1 MTPVPRSR
9 RRGSLTLVVLVALLV
24 WLRPDGGAQSPP
36 PQGQQ
41 APPTLGG
48 GYAALDARR
57 QRLVDGWVARFNQ
70 VTGQKIDAGP
80 FYDGRARFSAK
91 TTFEAVTHAL
101 MTTTLTDDKGTRL
114 GDALDLV
121 ERVETVAGQVP
132 GASSDR
138 QFRLY
143 ALLRADA
150 VPLLERSREFKRGM
164 DNTVFHKGYPM
175 SFRAQG
181 GPPSIQV
188 SVAPDGRNADI
199 DVDYRR
205 SMFPLALF
213 NGHLTSANSDV
224 RAGGNYDRHVNRW
237 NGFTNWWRNFFGIR
251 QNRQPDE
258 SKSAGATALPASPRA
273 GKKNIDAMVDDFLK
287 AWLIEGNFPAAMG
300 YVSDRAYACMAQDA
314 DDPANFD
321 RGMAPYRL
329 MNNLAAAK
337 EALGPQTSLDKV
349 IAGVRL
355 TNPALKV
362 VTQPHHAQFV
372 LYSVPD
378 DVAAGLDCQNQLT
391 VGRPTQVARVYGTYF
406 GAVFYAAGQG
416 GPLAGK
422 GTSVALLWARE
433 GGYWKIVSWKT
444 ELEDDEASAPVRAA
458 AGAPV
463 ATAKAEP
470 GQVEAAK
477 GFLESW
483 LVRRDYDAAFRY
495 LSPAAYD
502 CYNGSRNPELPA
514 AATPAEAAKAI
525 RAGLERSSREFGKP
539 RTLDA
544 VIMAVEPVHPAVR
557 VINHPDARAFTLA
570 SVPNAL
576 AATEGCGAQIVGT
589 TAAATPAEYGKAFGV
604 TLRFRTRSGEA
615 PVLRLLWLKD
625 GDVWR
630 IAAYDVLMP

>member
-1 MTPVPRSR
+1 MRP
-9 RRGSLTLVVLVALLV
+9 LALALLLAV
-24 WLRPDGGAQSPP
+24 LAPLRPDGHAQA
-36 PQGQQ
+36 PQG
-41 APPTLGG
+41 APAIGG
-48 GYAALDARR
+48 GYADLDQRR
-57 QRLVDGWVARFNQ
+57 KGLVDGWVARFNQ
-70 VTGQKIDAGP
+70 VTGQSIQPGP
-80 FYDGRARFSAK
+80 FYDGRARVSAK

-101 MTTTLTDDKGTRL
+101 MTTPLTDDKGTRL

-121 ERVETVAGQVP
+121 ERIDTVAGQVS
-132 GASSDR
+132 GAASDR
-138 QFRLY
+138 QFRMY

-150 VPLLERSREFKRGM
+150 VALLERSREFRRGM

-188 SVAPDGRNADI
+188 SVALDGRNADVDI
-199 DVDYRR
+199 DYRR
-205 SMFPLALF
+205 SMFPLMLF

-237 NGFTNWWRNFFGIR
+237 SGFTNWWRNFFGIR

-258 SKSAGATALPASPRA
+258 NKSGDKTLLPAAPRA
-273 GKKNIDAMVDDFLK
+273 GKKNIDVMTQDFLK
-287 AWLIEGNFPAAMG
+287 AWLVEGNVVAAMG
-300 YVSDRAYACMAQDA
+300 YVSSRAYACMAQDA
-314 DDPANFD
+314 DDPTTFD
-321 RGMAPYRL
+321 LGMAPFRL
-329 MNNLAAAK
+329 MNHLAAAK

-378 DVAAGLDCQNQLT
+378 DVAAGLDCQNRLSI
-391 VGRPTQVARVYGTYF
+391 GRPDSAARVYGTYF

-416 GPLAGK
+416 GPLAGQ

-433 GGYWKIVSWKT
+433 GGYWKIVSWKA
-444 ELEDDEASAPVRAA
+444 EPEDDDAHAPAPPRTDVVAGIAIDPPLEA
-458 AGAPV
+458 
-463 ATAKAEP
+463 AKAEP
-470 GQVEAAK
+470 GLVAGAK

-495 LSPAAYD
+495 MSPAAYD
-502 CYNGSRNPELPA
+502 CYNGSRNPDLPA
-514 AATPAEAAKAI
+514 AATSAEAGKAI
-525 RAGLERSSREFGKP
+525 RAGLERAGREFGKP

-544 VIMAVEPVHPAVR
+544 VIAAVEPVHPAVR

-589 TAAATPAEYGKAFGV
+589 AAAATPAEYGKAFGV
-604 TLRFRTRSGEA
+604 TLRFRTKSGEA

-630 IAAYDVLMP
+630 IAAYDILMP

>member
-1 MTPVPRSR
+1 
-9 RRGSLTLVVLVALLV
+9 VLVALLV
-24 WLRPDGGAQSPP
+24 GLRPDGGAQAPSTQG
-36 PQGQQ
+36 PQT
-41 APPTLGG
+41 APIGG
-48 GYAALDARR
+48 AYAELDARR
-57 QRLVDGWVARFNQ
+57 QRLVEGWVARFNQ
-70 VTGQKIDAGP
+70 VTGLKIEAGP
-80 FYDGRARFSAK
+80 FYDGRARVSAK

-101 MTTTLTDDKGTRL
+101 MTTPLTDDKGARL

-121 ERVETVAGQVP
+121 ERIDTVAGQVS
-132 GASSDR
+132 GAPSDH
-138 QFRLY
+138 QFRMF

-150 VPLLERSREFKRGM
+150 VALLERSREFKRGV
-164 DNTVFHKGYPM
+164 DNTVFHRGYPM

-188 SVAPDGRNADI
+188 SIAPDGRNADVDI
-199 DVDYRR
+199 DYRR
-205 SMFPLALF
+205 SMFPLMLF

-258 SKSAGATALPASPRA
+258 NRPGGDRTLLPASPRA
-273 GKKNIDAMVDDFLK
+273 GKKNIDVMTQDFLK
-287 AWLIEGNFPAAMG
+287 AWLVEGNFVAAMG

-314 DDPANFD
+314 DDPTTFD
-321 RGMAPYRL
+321 RGMAPFRL

-337 EALGPQTSLDKV
+337 EALGPQTSLDNV

-362 VTQPHHAQFV
+362 VTQPHHSQFV

-378 DVAAGLDCQNQLT
+378 DIAAGLDCQNQLSL
-391 VGRPTQVARVYGTYF
+391 GRPDRAARVYGTYF
-406 GAVFYAAGQG
+406 GAVFYAAGRG

-433 GGYWKIVSWKT
+433 GGYWKIVSWKA
-444 ELEDDEASAPVRAA
+444 EPEDDDAPAPSR
-458 AGAPV
+458 AGAARAPAPT
-463 ATAKAEP
+463 ATAEP
-470 GQVEAAK
+470 GLIGAAK

-514 AATPAEAAKAI
+514 ATTSAEAAKAI
-525 RAGLERSSREFGKP
+525 REAFDRVGRAVGKP

-544 VIMAVEPVHPAVR
+544 VIAAVEPVHPAVR

-570 SVPNAL
+570 SLPNAL
-576 AATEGCGAQIVGT
+576 AATEGCGVRVVG
-589 TAAATPAEYGKAFGV
+589 AALAATPQEYGQAFGV
-604 TLRFRTRSGEA
+604 ALRFRTKGGEA

-630 IAAYDVLMP
+630 IAAFDVLMP

>member
-1 MTPVPRSR
+1 
-9 RRGSLTLVVLVALLV
+9 VVLLV
-24 WLRPDGGAQSPP
+24 WLRPDGGAQTPSA
-36 PQGQQ
+36 QGSQP
-41 APPTLGG
+41 APAIGG
-48 GYAALDARR
+48 GYASLDARR
-57 QRLVDGWVARFNQ
+57 QRLVEGWVARFNQ
-70 VTGQKIDAGP
+70 VTGQKIEAGP
-80 FYDGRARFSAK
+80 FYDSRARLSAK

-101 MTTTLTDDKGTRL
+101 MTTTLTDDKGARL

-121 ERVETVAGQVP
+121 ERVDTVAGQVS
-132 GASSDR
+132 GAPSDR
-138 QFRLY
+138 QFRMY

-150 VPLLERSREFKRGM
+150 VALLERSREFRRGV
-164 DNTVFHKGYPM
+164 DNTVFHRGFPM

-188 SVAPDGRNADI
+188 SVAVDGRNADVDI
-199 DVDYRR
+199 DYRR
-205 SMFPLALF
+205 SMFPLMLF

-251 QNRQPDE
+251 QNRPPDE
-258 SKSAGATALPASPRA
+258 SKSAGAALLPPSPRA
-273 GKKNIDAMVDDFLK
+273 GKKNIDVMVDDFLK
-287 AWLIEGNFPAAMG
+287 AWLVEGNFPAAMG

-321 RGMAPYRL
+321 RGMAPFRL

-378 DVAAGLDCQNQLT
+378 DVATGLDCQNQLT
-391 VGRPTQVARVYGTYF
+391 VGRPTQGARVYGTYF

-433 GGYWKIVSWKT
+433 GGYWRIVSWKT
-444 ELEDDEASAPVRAA
+444 EPEDDDAPETARPGAASAP
-458 AGAPV
+458 AP
-463 ATAKAEP
+463 TAKAEP
-470 GQVEAAK
+470 GLTEAAR

-495 LSPAAYD
+495 LSPSAYA
-502 CYNGSRNPELPA
+502 CYNGSRNPDLPA
-514 AATPAEAAKAI
+514 ATTPEESAKAI
-525 RAGLERSSREFGKP
+525 RAGLERASREFGKP

-544 VIMAVEPVHPAVR
+544 VIMAVAPVHPAVR

-589 TAAATPAEYGKAFGV
+589 TAGATPAEYGKAFGV
-604 TLRFRTRSGEA
+604 MLRFRTKGGEA